1 MFLLVGRE
9 IRNLG
14 HDERWGWIGSWWA
27 VRTSN
32 PRGGGKHR
40 PRWVRF
46 PHAPAKP
53 LGKLAADLRFLFSL
67 PRSQVAFE
75 EQTSVSVSLMA
86 LVEVGTHLIKWSL
99 RRFLPGGVF
108 FLFKTTSPPRGE
120 GRVRGPQTVLVT
132 LLIAYRTRNDAS
144 KFALM

>member
-1 MFLLVGRE
+1 MGVDWLLVGCP
-9 IRNLG
+9 
-14 HDERWGWIGSWWA
+14 DFKSERGRQTPSSVGSI
-27 VRTSN
+27 
-32 PRGGGKHR
+32 
-40 PRWVRF
+40 